1 MLCATHETRPLARN
15 DDVLPRFLLVF
26 TAPCVNQPIR
36 VPFLSLP
43 VRDDKMSCV
52 ILLENDAMK
61 ASKVVAMKTDDYCRD
76 VRRGSTIFENE
87 TIF

>member
-43 VRDDKMSCV
+43 VRDDKMSCA

-61 ASKVVAMKTDDYCRD
+61 ASKMVAMKTDDYCRD

>member
-26 TAPCVNQPIR
+26 TASCVNQPIR

-43 VRDDKMSCV
+43 VRDDKMSCA

-61 ASKVVAMKTDDYCRD
+61 ASKMVAMKTDDYCRD

>member
-26 TAPCVNQPIR
+26 TASCVNQPIR

-43 VRDDKMSCV
+43 VCDDKMSRA
-52 ILLENDAMK
+52 ILLENDARK
-61 ASKVVAMKTDDYCRD
+61 ASKMVAMLDC
-76 VRRGSTIFENE
+76 GEN
-87 TIF
+87 